1 MWSRLLLSC
10 LQRKSN
16 RPVWFIISSV
26 NSAAVSAG
34 DMAIYRLSPLTLL
47 SRAPAGSASYLKKKK
62 SLSHGFISKQTHVM
76 LCPLSIKIKEG

>member
-16 RPVWFIISSV
+16 RPVWLIISSV
-26 NSAAVSAG
+26 NSATVSAG

-47 SRAPAGSASYLKKKK
+47 SRAPDRSASYLKNRCLVGSFQNK
-62 SLSHGFISKQTHVM
+62 LM
-76 LCPLSIKIKEG
+76 LCSLSIKIKESSIF